1 MTKKAKPSSALGGKR
16 VGRDAAAARD
26 ARDTGDDDDDI
37 RDEEDDHES
46 QEESVPKS
54 AHTSLRSVLYA
65 LGIVAVMGALLYLV
79 HPKALEL
86 DADAISHATS
96 FVAVALMISLFMER
110 ALEVFVGV
118 WRNPDLVALEAELER
133 IAQWLTDASKS
144 AERAALLDQQSLLS
158 RRRIRY
164 KGETQTFALR
174 ASFFA
179 GLLISVA
186 GLRCLQ
192 GLVKLGPH
200 EELSIQRFL
209 FQLVDVLLTGG
220 LIAGGSEGLHKIAQ
234 VYTTFID
241 TTNKRLREGAAPSS
255 VSSISTTSSASFST
269 STSTTPAVPASDPVV
284 LP

>member
-1 MTKKAKPSSALGGKR
+1 MGESLIRTRTAYTTGVFDGSD
-16 VGRDAAAARD
+16 VGF
-26 ARDTGDDDDDI
+26 G
-37 RDEEDDHES
+37 
-46 QEESVPKS
+46 
-54 AHTSLRSVLYA
+54 
-65 LGIVAVMGALLYLV
+65 AVMGALLYLV

-186 GLRCLQ
+186 GLRRAAADGVARMSAVRPRL
-192 GLVKLGPH
+192 P
-200 EELSIQRFL
+200 
-209 FQLVDVLLTGG
+209 
-220 LIAGGSEGLHKIAQ
+220 AGG
-234 VYTTFID
+234 
-241 TTNKRLREGAAPSS
+241 R
-255 VSSISTTSSASFST
+255 
-269 STSTTPAVPASDPVV
+269 
-284 LP
+284 